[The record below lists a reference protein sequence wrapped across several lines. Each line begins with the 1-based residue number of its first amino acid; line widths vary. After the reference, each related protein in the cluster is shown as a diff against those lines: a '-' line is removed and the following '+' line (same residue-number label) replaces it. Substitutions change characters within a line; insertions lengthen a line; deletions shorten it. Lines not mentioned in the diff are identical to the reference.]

1 MTKLPKG
8 GSKHLKFEIARVLPQ
23 AAAAD
28 RNLWQRE
35 ERKKKKK
42 TSTIEWKSALTI
54 CVHGATASSSPVSE
68 SIKHD
73 MLWMS
78 FSIWSH

>member
-35 ERKKKKK
+35 ERKKKK
-42 TSTIEWKSALTI
+42 TSTL
-54 CVHGATASSSPVSE
+54 
-68 SIKHD
+68 
-73 MLWMS
+73 
-78 FSIWSH
+78 